1 MTQASVW
8 PPKANVPYKIE
19 TFMLKEVV
27 LRTAEAAKY
36 LGIAASTL
44 TKSRLKPSADTV
56 PWVRLTS
63 RRVGYLVRDLDAY
76 LDARRHTGTAD
87 AG

>member
-1 MTQASVW
+1 
-8 PPKANVPYKIE
+8 
-19 TFMLKEVV
+19 MLKEVV

-36 LGIAASTL
+36 LGIASSTL
-44 TKSRLKPSADTV
+44 TKSRLKPGADTV

-76 LDARRHTGTAD
+76 LEARRRTGTAE
-87 AG
+87 AA